1 MRKGSLLNWWEA
13 MSPLGRTLLIA
24 LTAPL
29 LVLNAWAVFAIADYF
44 HSLVVILIGASL
56 IAFLLNYP
64 VGFLEQR
71 GAGRERAAIVV
82 FLLALSLVL
91 ALGVTLFPIALQQA
105 QQLLARLPEWVDSG
119 RQQIILLN
127 ERLEN
132 AGAPFNLDA
141 VVGQITDR
149 IKSQLQAITR
159 EVLNVAV
166 FTVTSLLDFL
176 LTLVLAFYLLQHG
189 DELWHSLIEWL
200 PANVRQPFSQTLRMS
215 FQNFFLGQLI
225 MATCLGVTITIVFVL
240 LRVPFGL
247 LFGLTIGTMALVPFG
262 GSVGIWLVTFLIA
275 LRDIGLGLKVLGAS
289 LVVQQI
295 VENLVAPRVLGS
307 VTGLNPVWV
316 FISILT
322 GARIGG
328 LFGVIIAVPT
338 AVVLKN
344 ALIAIRTYGVETQA
358 LQEARPAI
366 GEHRTVP
373 DEKTVPAGHLVA
385 STDNGAPVHTSAYPT
400 DLQEKTPD
408 PSLPAPQP
416 PT

>member
-1 MRKGSLLNWWEA
+1 LAVTKHGGRLLNWWDSL
-13 MSPLGRTLLIA
+13 SPLGRTLLIA
-24 LTAPL
+24 LAAPL

-64 VGFLEQR
+64 VSFLEQR
-71 GAGRERAAIVV
+71 GTGRERAAVVV
-82 FLLALSLVL
+82 FLLALSLL
-91 ALGVTLFPIALQQA
+91 LGLGVTLFPIALEQA
-105 QQLLARLPEWVDSG
+105 QQLVTRLPEWIDSG
-119 RQQIILLN
+119 RQKIILLN
-127 ERLEN
+127 ERLETS
-132 AGAPFNLDA
+132 GAPFNLD
-141 VVGQITDR
+141 VIVGQVTDR
-149 IKSQLQAITR
+149 LKSQLQSITR

-166 FTVTSLLDFL
+166 VTVTSLLDLL

-200 PANVRQPFSQTLRMS
+200 PTNVRQPFSQTLRLS

-225 MATCLGVTITIVFVL
+225 MATCMGVILTLVFVL

-262 GSVGIWLVTFLIA
+262 GSVGITLVTSLIA

-295 VENLVAPRVLGS
+295 LENLVAPRILGS

-328 LFGVIIAVPT
+328 LFGVIVAVPT

-344 ALIAIRTYGVETQA
+344 ALLAVRTYGTEPTA
-358 LQEARPAI
+358 TESGNEANSPNGTA
-366 GEHRTVP
+366 EHLVT
-373 DEKTVPAGHLVA
+373 DITAGHMPPIE
-385 STDNGAPVHTSAYPT
+385 NGAVSATDERAESPV
-400 DLQEKTPD
+400 ER
-408 PSLPAPQP
+408 
-416 PT
+416 

>member
-1 MRKGSLLNWWEA
+1 
-13 MSPLGRTLLIA
+13 MSPLGKSLLIA
-24 LTAPL
+24 LAAPL
-29 LVLNAWAVFAIADYF
+29 LVLNAWAIFAIADYF
-44 HSLVVILIGASL
+44 HSLIVILAGASL

-64 VGFLEQR
+64 VSFLEQR
-71 GAGRERAAIVV
+71 GGGRERSAIIV
-82 FLLALSLVL
+82 FLLALSVLL

-105 QQLLARLPEWVDSG
+105 QQLVARLPEWIDSG

-132 AGAPFNLDA
+132 AGAPFNFDA
-141 VVGQITDR
+141 VVGQVTDR
-149 IKSQLQAITR
+149 LKSQLQTITR

-200 PANVRQPFSQTLRMS
+200 PANVRQPFSQTLRLS

-225 MATCLGVTITIVFVL
+225 MATCLGVTLTLVFVL

-262 GSVGIWLVTFLIA
+262 GTVGIWLVILLIA
-275 LRDIGLGLKVLGAS
+275 LRDIGLALKVLGAC

-295 VENLVAPRVLGS
+295 LENLVAPRILGS

-316 FISILT
+316 FIAILT
-322 GARIGG
+322 GARVGG
-328 LFGVIIAVPT
+328 LFGVIVAVPT

-344 ALIAIRTYGVETQA
+344 ALLAIRTYGSETGYS
-358 LQEARPAI
+358 RPEGAATLTAVT
-366 GEHRTVP
+366 ETASHSP
-373 DEKTVPAGHLVA
+373 PASHSSSEGTEERETPA
-385 STDNGAPVHTSAYPT
+385 SETLLSTS
-400 DLQEKTPD
+400 QS
-408 PSLPAPQP
+408 SLPPV
-416 PT
+416 